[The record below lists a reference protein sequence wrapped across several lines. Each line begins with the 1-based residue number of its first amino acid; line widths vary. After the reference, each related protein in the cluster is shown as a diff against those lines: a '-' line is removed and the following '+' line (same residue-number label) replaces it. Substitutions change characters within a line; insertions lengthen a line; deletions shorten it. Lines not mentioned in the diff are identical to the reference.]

1 MKRLK
6 NIESKN
12 EQQLEAI
19 KDEGEK
25 QLDPIKDYCAKKKTE
40 FPDEKNQSIIELIN
54 KIKKASKKVDYKKLL
69 CVHSNVIL
77 YYFNGFTKTE
87 DLGNNIY

>member
-12 EQQLEAI
+12 EQQLETI
-19 KDEGEK
+19 KDQGEK

-54 KIKKASKKVDYKKLL
+54 KIKKASKKVDYKLL
-69 CVHSNVIL
+69 CVHSNVTL

-87 DLGNNIY
+87 NLGNNIY